1 LAAEVC
7 GLVVLVVGVVLLVLA
22 VEVTE
27 AQEPAYQAG
36 AWEVDSASV
45 ALLVDAA
52 APTSAASESMPV
64 VAVVADEV
72 AVSATLE
79 MEAEE
84 EQRALQMA
92 QETLQEFFVLASLPP
107 LRQDSSSYV

>member
-1 LAAEVC
+1 M
-7 GLVVLVVGVVLLVLA
+7 VLVVGVVLLVLA

-84 EQRALQMA
+84 EQRGALQMA

>member
-1 LAAEVC
+1 M
-7 GLVVLVVGVVLLVLA
+7 VLVVGVVLLVLA

>member
-1 LAAEVC
+1 MAAEVC